1 MSVHR
6 RAVLGAT
13 ASALAASSVRAQ
25 TPAAQ
30 TPAAPT
36 ALEERL
42 VEAARAAR
50 HRLDYDG
57 ARFSGPAWDLLVERG
72 RTAQFFLLGED
83 HGIAENPKLAAAL
96 YAALVP
102 AGYEKL
108 AVEISPP
115 MAAELDAAVTAGGID
130 GLRRLFADPGA
141 QVAFFGMAE
150 EAELLAAARQ
160 ASPDG
165 PFLWG
170 LDYEVGGDRRL
181 ITRLHEAPKPAA
193 ATAALAELKAASDAS
208 WARYEETR
216 NPQFIFSF
224 SGDPAL
230 VRAVRAAWPDPDA
243 DSGWILDTLE
253 ETFEINRLW
262 VSQQGHESNLRRARF
277 NRANLLR
284 YWRHERARDRAP
296 RVMFKFGAGHMVR
309 GLSPTAVFDIGT
321 LAPEIAATVGGEAY
335 HLLVL
340 PGAGSQVAGFDPTA
354 WTYRPGEA
362 GHYGQGL
369 EPIIGQALP
378 DAFTLIDLRPLRPLI
393 PGGRLA
399 AAGTDLS
406 RLVHGFDAVLVMSG
420 STPSTNL

>member
-6 RAVLGAT
+6 RAMLGAT
-13 ASALAASSVRAQ
+13 AAVLAASSVRAQ
-25 TPAAQ
+25 TPAAGL
-30 TPAAPT
+30 ADHLA
-36 ALEERL
+36 
-42 VEAARAAR
+42 EAARAAR

-72 RTAQFFLLGED
+72 RAAQFFLLGED

-115 MAAELDAAVTAGGID
+115 MAAELDAAVTAGGVD
-130 GLRRLFADPGA
+130 GLRQLFADPGA

-160 ASPDG
+160 ASPAG

-170 LDYEVGGDRRL
+170 LDYEVGADRRL
-181 ITRLHEAPKPAA
+181 IARLQEAPKPAA
-193 ATAALAELKAASDAS
+193 AAAALADLKAASDGS
-208 WARYEETR
+208 WARYEETG

-230 VRAVRAAWPDPDA
+230 VRAVRAAWPDPDPR
-243 DSGWILDTLE
+243 SGWILDALE

-262 VSQQGHESNLRRARF
+262 VAQQGHESNLRRARF

-284 YWRHERARDRAP
+284 YWRHERSRDRAP

-309 GLSPTAVFDIGT
+309 GLSQTAVFDIGT
-321 LAPEIAATVGGEAY
+321 LAPEIAATVGGEAF

-340 PGAGSQVAGFDPTA
+340 PGAGSQVASFDPTA
-354 WTYRPGEA
+354 WTYRPGAA
-362 GHYGQGL
+362 GAYGQGL
-369 EPIIGQALP
+369 EPILDQALP
-378 DAFTLIDLRPLRPLI
+378 DAFTLIDLRPLRSLI
-393 PGGRLA
+393 PGHRLA
-399 AAGTDLS
+399 AAGTDLA

>member
-1 MSVHR
+1 MSIHR
-6 RAVLGAT
+6 RAMLGA
-13 ASALAASSVRAQ
+13 SAAVLAASSVRAQ

-30 TPAAPT
+30 PALAD
-36 ALEERL
+36 RL
-42 VEAARAAR
+42 AEAARGAR

-72 RTAQFFLLGED
+72 RSAQFFLLGED

-96 YAALVP
+96 YAALAP

-115 MAAELDAAVTAGGID
+115 MAAELDAAVTAGGVD

-150 EAELLAAARQ
+150 EAELLAAVRR
-160 ASPDG
+160 ASPAG

-181 ITRLHEAPKPAA
+181 IARLEGASKPAA
-193 ATAALAELKAASDAS
+193 ASAALAGLKAASDAS
-208 WARYEETR
+208 WAQYEETR
-216 NPQFIFSF
+216 SPQFIFSF

-230 VRAVRAAWPDPDA
+230 VRAVRAAWPDPDPH
-243 DSGWILDTLE
+243 SGWILDTLE

-284 YWRHERARDRAP
+284 YWRAERARDRAP

-309 GLSPTAVFDIGT
+309 GLSQTAVFDIGT

-340 PGAGSQVAGFDPTA
+340 PGAGAQVAGFDPTA
-354 WTYRPGEA
+354 WTYRPGPA
-362 GHYGQGL
+362 GDYGQGL
-369 EPIIGQALP
+369 EPILGQALP
-378 DAFTLIDLRPLRPLI
+378 DAFTLIDLRPLRSLI
-393 PGGRLA
+393 PGHRLA